1 MNNSS
6 IDITVSLLN
15 EAQQQAVRETEGPLL
30 VVAGAG
36 SGKTR
41 MLTVRI
47 AYLVE
52 KCGVAPD
59 SILAVTFTNKAAREM
74 RERVL
79 QLVPG
84 TDRIMLTTFHSFCCL
99 LLRRWHKYAGFADG
113 FTIYDESDS
122 EKLMKQVLKQRK
134 LDPKK
139 YSPRNMLNLISAA
152 KNELVGPD
160 EYQQFAGGSSVA
172 AENIQKIYRDY
183 QEALQQNQAA
193 DFDDLIFK
201 AHEMLSQHPELLAK
215 LQQQYRYFLVDE
227 YQDTNHAQYRLIALI
242 SAKTRNLCVVGDED
256 QSIYSWRG
264 ATIRNIRDFEKDF
277 PGARVVKLE
286 QNYRSTQIIL
296 DAAGEVIAQNKS
308 AHPKRLWTTRSGGE
322 PLVFQ
327 RARDDRDEAEWV
339 VTKMAELQRQG
350 VAWSD
355 FAVLFRMNSLSRS
368 VEQVLQKYGL
378 PYEMTG
384 GTKFFDRREVKDILA
399 YLRVIGNLKDGISL
413 ERIINTP
420 RRGIGPG
427 TIDKLSQGGVIPL
440 WDGVAAEGGARPE
453 SKVGGFFALML
464 GFLEAAENMKVSQ
477 LCRKVIADIEY
488 MQYLNE
494 DDKETAQD
502 RQNNVE
508 ALVSDIRYQEED
520 NPNLTLSEYLAT
532 AALHSD
538 QDDIHEDQQKVH
550 LMTLHNA
557 KGLEFPVVFLM
568 GLEEG
573 IFPHHSSKESPEE
586 LEEERR
592 LAYVGMTRAKE
603 RLFLTAAA
611 SRMMFGTWVQNPVS
625 RFVGEVPPHL
635 YGRQAVSPRNSA
647 GVGRAASAF
656 IPGAVSSKVVAR
668 GPAFNQAS
676 TAKWAPERKIA
687 KELDD
692 STGTEAGT
700 MINLRPGVKVNHDV
714 FGHGTVMAVEGS
726 SLADFRV
733 TVGFEGR
740 GRKTLLLQYANLQV
754 IK

>member
-1 MNNSS
+1 MSNSIEQS
-6 IDITVSLLN
+6 IAMLN
-15 EAQQQAVRETEGPLL
+15 EAQRTAVEVVEGPLL

-36 SGKTR
+36 SGKTK

-52 KCGVAPD
+52 KCGVPPEA
-59 SILAVTFTNKAAREM
+59 ILAVTFTNKAAREM
-74 RERVL
+74 RERVM
-79 QLVPG
+79 QLVG
-84 TDRIMLTTFHSFCCL
+84 GAAKITLTTFHSFCCL
-99 LLRRWHKYAGFADG
+99 LLRRWHKYAGFTDG

-122 EKLMKQVLKQRK
+122 EKLMKQVLKNRK
-134 LDPKK
+134 LDPKR
-139 YSPRNMLNLISAA
+139 YSPRNLLNLISGA

-160 EYQQFAGGSSVA
+160 EYRSFAGGGSSA
-172 AENIQKIYRDY
+172 AETIENVYRDY
-183 QEALQQNQAA
+183 QDALQKNQAV

-201 AHEMLSQHPELLAK
+201 AYLMLRDHPELLER

-227 YQDTNHAQYRLIALI
+227 YQDTNHAQYKLVAMM
-242 SAKTRNLCVVGDED
+242 SSKSGNLCVVGDED

-286 QNYRSTQIIL
+286 QNYRSTQTIL
-296 DAAGEVIAQNKS
+296 DAAGEVIARNKS
-308 AHPKRLWTTRSGGE
+308 AHPKRLWTDKSGGE
-322 PLVFQ
+322 HLVFT
-327 RARDDRDEAEWV
+327 RAGDDRAEAETV
-339 VTKMAELQRQG
+339 AARIIELVNQG
-350 VAWSD
+350 YSYSD
-355 FAVLFRMNSLSRS
+355 CAVLFRMNSLSRS
-368 VEQVLQKYGL
+368 IEQVMQRLNI

-399 YLRVIGNLKDGISL
+399 YLRVIENLKDSISL

-427 TIDKLSQGGVIPL
+427 TIDKLSAGGMVPL
-440 WDGVAAEGGARPE
+440 WDGVASEGGATPG
-453 SKVGGFFALML
+453 SKVGKFFTLML
-464 GFLEAAENMKVSQ
+464 DFLEASESMRVSQ
-477 LCRKVIADIEY
+477 LCRKIIDAVDYIK
-488 MQYLNE
+488 YLH
-494 DDKETAQD
+494 DDDAETAAD

-520 NPNLTLSEYLAT
+520 NPELSLSEYLAT
-532 AALHSD
+532 AALHSA
-538 QDDIHEDQQKVH
+538 QDDIHEEQQKVH

-568 GLEEG
+568 GMEEG
-573 IFPHHSSKESPEE
+573 IFPHHSSKDAPEE

-603 RLFLTAAA
+603 RLILTAA
-611 SRMMFGTWVQNPVS
+611 SRRMMFGAWGANPVS
-625 RFVGEVPPHL
+625 RFVGEVPAHL
-635 YGRQAVSPRNSA
+635 YGRQVATPAFAGPRNTGA
-647 GVGRAASAF
+647 Q
-656 IPGAVSSKVVAR
+656 IPGAVSSKIVSR
-668 GPAFNQAS
+668 PTFNSA
-676 TAKWAPERKIA
+676 TKWAPERKIA

-714 FGHGTVMAVEGS
+714 FGRGTVMAVEGN
-726 SLADFRV
+726 SLADFRI
-733 TVGFEGR
+733 TVGFESK